1 MSENY
6 IGPFSITDPSA
17 GLTTCQIALT
27 NSATSAYGPR
37 YTGATP
43 LDPAWDPYCT
53 VHKFVE
59 TNLYAAYALNEHLQ
73 LHGSVTNLFNANA
86 PVDLQTYGGG
96 GQLAYDGALEQ
107 DGAVG
112 RYFTL
117 GATYKF

>member
-1 MSENY
+1 LPPQWY
-6 IGPFSITDPSA
+6 
-17 GLTTCQIALT
+17 Q
-27 NSATSAYGPR
+27 
-37 YTGATP
+37 
-43 LDPAWDPYCT
+43 YCD

-59 TNLYAAYALNEHLQ
+59 TNLYASYALNDHLAF
-73 LHGSVTNLFNANA
+73 HGSVTNLFNANA

-117 GATYKF
+117 GATYKY